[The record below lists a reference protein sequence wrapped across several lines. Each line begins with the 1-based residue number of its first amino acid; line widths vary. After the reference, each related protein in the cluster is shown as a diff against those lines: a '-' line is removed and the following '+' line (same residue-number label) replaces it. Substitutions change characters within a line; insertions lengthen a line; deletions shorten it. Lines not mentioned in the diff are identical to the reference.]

1 MRCLELEAC
10 RLLSQNQALRHA
22 LSQHV
27 LWVPGG
33 DHSQRSARRSQPVSA
48 VPVAPGVDAFLQ
60 TLAADN
66 HRGGDQQQ

>member
-10 RLLSQNQALRHA
+10 RLLSQNQALRQA

-33 DHSQRSARRSQPVSA
+33 DHSQRSARRSQPV
-48 VPVAPGVDAFLQ
+48 APGVDAFLQ

-66 HRGGDQQQ
+66 HRGADQQQ